1 MGEQVTVALCDK
13 TSCAWARLESLAPS
27 FPGCGTWSLLE
38 PGKHPNVPV
47 SGAKASDFP
56 SCACMISC
64 SAAPDAASP
73 SRARRGPWATPRRG
87 WRPRIDARKKNPSIA
102 RPRNR
107 ENRQSYKTPISPHL
121 GFTAHPRDHG
131 YVPVEG
137 RTPNTIL
144 WRSTRPNVF
153 GGLKPDC
160 PEQSHTAT
168 TLPPHCQRTETTS
181 GPWHDEISCA
191 SVERC
196 PEQARRPNVVLCTVC
211 TTRSRVVVAGGGR
224 W

>member
-1 MGEQVTVALCDK
+1 MAKSVIYNGYFRCRAACAQWRALGGSLQGWAHRRTWPAPLRVTGRDGACIRLE
-13 TSCAWARLESLAPS
+13 WARVADDGVGMSFTAPRMHAWPCCRAS
-27 FPGCGTWSLLE
+27 FRHGFVELQKRQNAPAA
-38 PGKHPNVPV
+38 GKTGLIVQSNL
-47 SGAKASDFP
+47 GWY
-56 SCACMISC
+56 
-64 SAAPDAASP
+64 
-73 SRARRGPWATPRRG
+73 SRTTT
-87 WRPRIDARKKNPSIA
+87 

-181 GPWHDEISCA
+181 GPWH
-191 SVERC
+191 
-196 PEQARRPNVVLCTVC
+196 
-211 TTRSRVVVAGGGR
+211 G
-224 W
+224 